1 MHRSKRPHSGT
12 DDPLF
17 APAGQARNL
26 RKALQL
32 CGQVRDALNRALPD
46 CADPLLQVLY
56 VEDVAPA
63 PDAAHL
69 LVVLGGGE
77 SRHYLETLAA
87 LNGVRPRLRA
97 AIAAEITRKRAPDI
111 SFKLVV
117 SGGGEEE

>member
-12 DDPLF
+12 VDPLF

-56 VEDVAPA
+56 VDDVAPA
-63 PDAAHL
+63 PDAAHV

>member
-1 MHRSKRPHSGT
+1 
-12 DDPLF
+12 
-17 APAGQARNL
+17 
-26 RKALQL
+26 
-32 CGQVRDALNRALPD
+32 
-46 CADPLLQVLY
+46 LLQVLY

-69 LVVLGGGE
+69 LVVLAGGE

-97 AIAAEITRKRAPDI
+97 AIATEITRKRAPDI